1 MRRTTFN
8 YICSLVRVPSLEDM
22 SSYMFVD
29 GRVMCTEDLVAIALR
44 VLNSGE
50 PLETIGCSVGVKES
64 TVFLVTWTFIDTML
78 KLPIQHFKWPGTSEM
93 MMIKSQFDKIYG
105 LPNCCGAIHTT
116 NIEVS
121 DFSSKSV
128 NRNKNAIFVLQAVIG
143 PDMRFMN
150 FWWSVKRT
158 SWNESAILPTSIVY
172 KRCMEGEMLNLS
184 YHESEVREYIIANT
198 GYPLL
203 PWLITPYQ
211 EENLSYCKA
220 EFNMRQSTATK
231 SAMKALTRFKD
242 TWKFSYGEV
251 WRPNSDLEFTH
262 ILTVCCMLHN
272 IVIDMDDDAA
282 TTIGEASTPNDH
294 DMNYRQQVCHSTDEN
309 AMRMRDILLKH
320 LTSRDIL
327 SQSQG
332 KLTNCAIFFFLVA
345 VCFKSVFEVPHANSN
360 LRAE

>member
-8 YICSLVRVPSLEDM
+8 YICSLVRVPSSEDM
-22 SSYMFVD
+22 SNYTFID

-78 KLPIQHFKWPGTSEM
+78 KPEIQHFKWPGTSEM

-105 LPNCCGAIHTT
+105 LPNCCGALHTT

-121 DFSSKSV
+121 HLSPKPVNSK
-128 NRNKNAIFVLQAVIG
+128 KNASLVLQALIG
-143 PDMRFMN
+143 PDMKFMN
-150 FWWSVKRT
+150 IWWLARHAC
-158 SWNESAILPTSIVY
+158 WNESTILPTSNLF
-172 KRCMEGEMLNLS
+172 KRCMKGEMLNLS
-184 YHESEVREYIIANT
+184 YDGSEVREYIIGNA

-220 EFNMRQSTATK
+220 EFNMRQSTATT
-231 SAMKALTRFKD
+231 SAARALTRFKD

-251 WRPNSDLEFTH
+251 WRPNSDHEFSKMLA
-262 ILTVCCMLHN
+262 ICCILHN

-282 TTIGEASTPNDH
+282 TTIEEASTPNDH
-294 DMNYRQQVCHSTDEN
+294 DMNYVQQVCCFTDVN
-309 AMRMRDILLKH
+309 AVRV
-320 LTSRDIL
+320 RDIL
-327 SQSQG
+327 SKHLISRPSQSRG
-332 KLTNCAIFFFLVA
+332 KSIQPRHLIFFS
-345 VCFKSVFEVPHANSN
+345 CSV
-360 LRAE
+360 L